1 MAGRWSRPQMCPNLR
16 RFDTLTGRGV
26 RVAVI
31 DSGVQP
37 RHPHIRADR
46 ILPGVAI
53 LADGTILTGDD
64 VTLDR
69 LGHGTAVTAA
79 IQEKAP
85 GAEILPI
92 RVFHDALRTSARALA
107 AAIGHGLDRGADII
121 NLSLGTV
128 NPAHRDLF
136 AGLIAR
142 ATAQG
147 ALVVAAREA
156 QGEPCWPGALD
167 GVLGVGLDWDIPREA
182 WRVEAGIFYASGHP
196 RPIPG
201 VPQRHNLYGI
211 SFATAQASGFA
222 ARSCE
227 SLDDG
232 ASLLAAMLC
241 PNPLPLAGEG
251 QTCEASQGEGL
262 SGSRPTGPH
271 PGPLRVP
278 VPLPQAGE
286 G

>member
-1 MAGRWSRPQMCPNLR
+1 MRS
-16 RFDTLTGRGV
+16 FDAFTGRGV

-37 RHPHIRADR
+37 QHPHIRADR
-46 ILPGVAI
+46 LLPGAAI
-53 LADGTILTGDD
+53 LADGTILVGDD
-64 VTLDR
+64 ATLDR
-69 LGHGTAVTAA
+69 LGHGTAVAAA

-85 GAEILPI
+85 DAEILPI
-92 RVFHDALRTSARALA
+92 RVFHDALKTSSRALA

-147 ALVVAAREA
+147 ALVVAARAA
-156 QGEPCWPGALD
+156 QEQPCWPGALD
-167 GVLGVGLDWDIPREA
+167 GVLGVGLDWDIPRVT

-222 ARSCE
+222 ARARE
-227 SLDDG
+227 GLADG
-232 ASLLAAMLC
+232 ASLLALLLQPDAAC
-241 PNPLPLAGEG
+241 VG
-251 QTCEASQGEGL
+251 
-262 SGSRPTGPH
+262 
-271 PGPLRVP
+271 
-278 VPLPQAGE
+278 
-286 G
+286 